1 MTILY
6 ELKIKFKEIKW
17 FIIISSLHL
26 EKLINM
32 FLYILNATQLLF
44 DKREQLKSVSWV
56 K

>member
-6 ELKIKFKEIKW
+6 EHNIKFKETKW
-17 FIIISSLHL
+17 FIIISLHL

-32 FLYILNATQLLF
+32 FLYIINATQLVF
-44 DKREQLKSVSWV
+44 DQREQLTSVSWV